1 MREVSMR
8 RFAVPVAAALSLA
21 AAVSVLPADTTRTL
35 RIELA
40 PGARGAF
47 AVENLAGVMRITAG
61 SGDGV
66 VAVATIH
73 AEDADAAGAVQL
85 VQVEGENGAP
95 TLRVRYPLERY
106 GTIRYPG
113 ERPGKSSG
121 SFLSGLFGGSS
132 TTTKYDDRKV
142 KIGESSGT
150 LLYADVEVQVPR
162 RAIEA
167 TFRNLVGTIDAAG
180 IQGKIKFD
188 TSSGDVKA
196 SDLHGSFTCD
206 TGSGDCTLIGFE
218 GDTIDCDVGSGDVIL
233 KSTRALRISADTG
246 SGDVR
251 VEEADAEELVVDTG
265 SGDVQL
271 QAMGSRLQ
279 RVKADTGSGDVR
291 LRLDPDASFEARA
304 DQGSGDLV
312 NRFRDAEPIVKNK
325 VVVGYRRGD
334 GRIRIDVD
342 TGSGDFVLEPGR

>member
-206 TGSGDCTLIGFE
+206 TGSGD
-218 GDTIDCDVGSGDVIL
+218 
-233 KSTRALRISADTG
+233 
-246 SGDVR
+246 
-251 VEEADAEELVVDTG
+251 
-265 SGDVQL
+265 
-271 QAMGSRLQ
+271 
-279 RVKADTGSGDVR
+279 VR